1 MRPVRLICVLA
12 LVALTMHCG
21 DKNPTRPSGSGTAVT
36 GLAIT
41 GPDAVLTG
49 LSTSYTLTATS
60 ADGTTRTVTPAWT
73 SSNPAVATVGAA
85 GLLGGR
91 SHGST
96 TLMATYE
103 GRSVSKPVQV
113 VNNYGGAW
121 VGKYVRR
128 ACTDTGDLTNHDGGW
143 CLAGPGRV
151 GAVEGILLKIVQSG
165 NNLSEI
171 AGTIGTY
178 RETMTGTVGPDGRLS
193 LGGTLIVRDYYYD
206 DFIVGTVEVGSW
218 DTNLDGT
225 GGMTGRF
232 SEDLTFL
239 TGRIGTA
246 HTENEFVAMTRLS
259 ANTLPASANR

>member
-1 MRPVRLICVLA
+1 M
-12 LVALTMHCG
+12 TGCG
-21 DKNPTRPSGSGTAVT
+21 DKNPTRPTGSGTGVT
-36 GLAIT
+36 DFAIT
-41 GPDAVLTG
+41 GPDAVLSG
-49 LSTSYTLTATS
+49 LSASYVGTATL
-60 ADGTTRTVTPAWT
+60 ADRSTRTVTAAWT
-73 SSNPAVATVGAA
+73 SSNPAVASVDGSGRLDA
-85 GLLGGR
+85 R

-96 TLMATYE
+96 TLTATYD
-103 GRSVSKPVQV
+103 GRSVSKPVRV
-113 VNNYGGAW
+113 VNNYGGSW

-151 GAVEGILLKIVQSG
+151 GAVEGILLKLVQSG

-178 RETMTGTVGPDGRLS
+178 RETMTGTVRPDGRLS